1 MKSSPITKLSVCISF
16 IAILV
21 TSCNQAPN
29 APLQLQ
35 AGVNRYVATN
45 GSDTNAGTS
54 ASPYRTIQKCGTVS
68 GSGDICNIGAGTYRE
83 TVTPNSGVTF
93 QPNGSASVTVSGA
106 DVVSGWSV
114 YSGSIYQATI
124 TLPVNGFANTGF
136 FANQLFVGGTMQNEA
151 RWPNTGS
158 DPLFRTDATAAS
170 GTNSTTLVN
179 SSIQNINWT
188 GATAHIRGGQK
199 WTAHTRTISSS
210 SSGSVTLASAGPDC
224 NNLCANQNSQ
234 FYLVGKLAALDSAGE
249 WFYDGAQNKI
259 YLWAAN
265 NANPSGLT
273 VEAKKRTNAFDLA
286 GKSGVVVKGL
296 SLFAATINTNSAS
309 SSATLDGL
317 NANYISHFITM
328 PETDPNCYIYCSHKL
343 DTGIMLIG
351 TGHVLKNST
360 LRNSAGNGVLVKGTN
375 ITVTNNLIENTNYT
389 AGYTSGIFMDGNSL
403 TITNNSIYKT
413 GRDGIQFGSG
423 SSNVSYNRIANFG
436 VLNSDLGGIY
446 TCCAAD
452 GTGVRVH
459 HNWIYDSL
467 YNNGGYSHAGVY
479 VDNGNYNF
487 TVDHNVVW
495 NIQGHGIYLHGNGG
509 SSTGNKV
516 YNNTAGKGISKNSIN
531 MGNIGSASG
540 TAIFNNIARGNI
552 SYGGTN
558 FTAGNNIGSSV
569 NPQFVDAATTNF
581 RLNSNSPAINAGAVF
596 SGFTDG
602 FAGSAPDS
610 GAYENGGTDWIPGCS
625 LTNCRPAVSAP
636 SDPSDSTPPSNGTTF
651 SNPGFESG
659 ATAWTTFGTTAVVAS
674 DAHSGSNAMR
684 LSGSGSGSESIITG
698 LTAGT
703 AYTLRA
709 WIKNASSSDQTY
721 VGVKD
726 FGYPEASQ
734 ATTSTAYAQISVN
747 FTMGGSSNSAKIFCY
762 KAAGTGNS
770 FCDDFEI
777 VAGGTPPATA
787 VANPGFESGASSW
800 TSFGTTA
807 VVASDARSGSNSMRL
822 SGSGSGTEQVISGLT
837 ASTAYTL
844 RAWVKT
850 GSSSDQ
856 TYLGVKDF
864 GSAEINQ
871 VTTSTAYTQLSMNF
885 TTGSSSTSAKIFCYK
900 AAGTGN
906 SFCDDFEVVPAS
918 ASTNVPFS
926 NQSFESGSTSWSGLG
941 TNAVVASDAHAGT
954 NSMRL
959 SGSGSGTERVLT
971 GLIANKSYT
980 LRGWVKTVS
989 SSDQTYIG
997 VKDYGGSEVNQASTS
1012 TTYTQ
1017 ISINF
1022 TTGGSSTSA
1031 KIYCYKAAGTGNSF
1045 CDDFTLTQN

>member
-1 MKSSPITKLSVCISF
+1 MKSSPITKLSVCISL

-45 GSDTNAGTS
+45 GADTNAGTS

-83 TVTPNSGVTF
+83 TVTPNSGVIF
-93 QPNGSASVTVSGA
+93 QPNGTASVTVSGA
-106 DVVSGWSV
+106 DLVSGWSV
-114 YSGSIYQATI
+114 YSGSIYQATV

-136 FANQLFVGGTMQNEA
+136 FANQLFVGGVMQNEA

-265 NANPSGLT
+265 NANPSSLT

-296 SLFAATINTNSAS
+296 SLFAATINTNSSS
-309 SSATLDGL
+309 SSATIDGI
-317 NANYISHFITM
+317 NANYITHFITM
-328 PETDPNCYIYCSHKL
+328 PETVTCSIYCSHQE
-343 DTGIMLIG
+343 DTGIILNG
-351 TGHVLKNST
+351 TGHTFKNST
-360 LRNSAGNGVLVKGTN
+360 VRNSAGHGIRAKGTN

-389 AGYTSGIFMDGNSL
+389 AGYTTGISMDGSNL

-413 GRDGIQFGSG
+413 GRDGIQITPN
-423 SSNVSYNRIANFG
+423 SSNNVSYNRIANFG

-446 TCCAAD
+446 TCCTANGA
-452 GTGVRVH
+452 GVRIN

-467 YNNGGYSHAGVY
+467 YNNGGFSHAGVY
-479 VDNGNYNF
+479 IDNGNFNF
-487 TVDHNVVW
+487 TIDHNVVW

-516 YNNTAGKGISKNSIN
+516 YNNTVGKGISKNSIN

-552 SYGGTN
+552 SFGGTN

-569 NPQFVDAATTNF
+569 NPQFMDAATANF
-581 RLNSNSPAINAGAVF
+581 RLNNNSPAINAGAVF

-625 LTNCRPAVSAP
+625 LTGCRPAVSAP
-636 SDPSDSTPPSNGTTF
+636 SDPSDSTPPSSGTV
-651 SNPGFESG
+651 S
-659 ATAWTTFGTTAVVAS
+659 
-674 DAHSGSNAMR
+674 
-684 LSGSGSGSESIITG
+684 
-698 LTAGT
+698 
-703 AYTLRA
+703 
-709 WIKNASSSDQTY
+709 
-721 VGVKD
+721 
-726 FGYPEASQ
+726 
-734 ATTSTAYAQISVN
+734 
-747 FTMGGSSNSAKIFCY
+747 
-762 KAAGTGNS
+762 
-770 FCDDFEI
+770 
-777 VAGGTPPATA
+777 
-787 VANPGFESGASSW
+787 NPGFESGASSW
-800 TSFGTTA
+800 TSFGTTS

-822 SGSGSGTEQVISGLT
+822 SGSGSGSEQVISGLT
-837 ASTAYTL
+837 ASTTYTL
-844 RAWVKT
+844 RGWVKT
-850 GSSSDQ
+850 SSSSDQ
-856 TYLGVKDF
+856 TYIGVKEF

-871 VTTSTAYTQLSMNF
+871 STTSTAYTQLSMNF
-885 TTGSSSTSAKIFCYK
+885 TTGSSSNSAKIFCYK

-906 SFCDDFEVVPAS
+906 SFCDDFEVVPAD
-918 ASTNVPFS
+918 ASSNVAFG
-926 NQSFESGSTSWSGLG
+926 NQSFESGSTSWTNFG
-941 TNAVVASDAHAGT
+941 TTLVVASDARAGT

-959 SGSGSGTERVLT
+959 SGSGSGTEQVIS

-980 LRGWVKTVS
+980 LRGWVKTGS

-1031 KIYCYKAAGTGNSF
+1031 KIYCYKAAGAGNSF